1 MRGDQ
6 SKSEFHRALDRDSD
20 RAQIERLTG
29 LLLVPRGAEQ
39 LLEAAREALRE
50 MKHARVFV
58 TSRQRIKRPE
68 GEELYDEVVNKL
80 AFALR
85 KFE

>member
-1 MRGDQ
+1 MLSQ
-6 SKSEFHRALDRDSD
+6 SKSEFHRALDRDGD
-20 RAQIERLTG
+20 RARIERLTG
-29 LLLVPRGAEQ
+29 PLPVPKGAEH
-39 LLEAAREALRE
+39 LFEAAREALQE
-50 MKHARVFV
+50 MRHARVFV

-68 GEELYDEVVNKL
+68 GEELYDEVVAKL